1 MFEQDQNTGIRN
13 PLAEL
18 ISGGYTQYRL
28 RQLVAPELEGTP
40 DAADAPEDAA
50 RAPGGQ
56 TGDEQDNS
64 EEEEGI

>member
-1 MFEQDQNTGIRN
+1 MFEQDQNTGTRN

-28 RQLVAPELEGTP
+28 RQLIAPELEGTP
-40 DAADAPEDAA
+40 DAPEG
-50 RAPGGQ
+50 RRPGAGR
-56 TGDEQDNS
+56 TDGDEQDHS

>member
-1 MFEQDQNTGIRN
+1 MFEQDQNTGTRN

-28 RQLVAPELEGTP
+28 RQLIAPELEGTP
-40 DAADAPEDAA
+40 DAPEDAA